1 MDKIKKPAAQ
11 MDNELTMDDFT
22 TSLDCRNLTEENK
35 QNLFKMANYFK
46 EQLKKK
52 GVVMLCRI

>member
-35 QNLFKMANYFK
+35 QKILDMANYFK

-52 GVVMLCRI
+52 EL